1 MQDGFN
7 GYGAGIIMEYAFWI
21 YLVTRLDTIQSVFGW
36 LIFLSVILLAGT
48 LIINIDSDYLKDE
61 TVNGAKFYRK
71 IALSLFVMSI
81 IGYTVTPT
89 KQDAMIIAGS
99 IGVIEATKALA
110 GSEIAKKSVEIVEVF
125 LANELEK
132 QKSKSGK

>member
-1 MQDGFN
+1 
-7 GYGAGIIMEYAFWI
+7 MEYAFWI

-132 QKSKSGK
+132 QKSKPGK

>member
-1 MQDGFN
+1 
-7 GYGAGIIMEYAFWI
+7 MEYAFWI